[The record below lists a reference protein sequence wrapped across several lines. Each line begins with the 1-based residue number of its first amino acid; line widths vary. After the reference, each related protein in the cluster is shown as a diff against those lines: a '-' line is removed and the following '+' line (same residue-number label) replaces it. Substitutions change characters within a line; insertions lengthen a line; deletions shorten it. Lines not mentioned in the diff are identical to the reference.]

1 MNLFWRDTLPMKKFV
16 NLLRREGGFTL
27 VELIVALSLFTVAA
41 GIISGITMLGLRS
54 YHKISIEN
62 SLRDEG
68 DLLMSA
74 IITEL
79 YTFAHEKV
87 TPTMIQ
93 NADKTQIIDSFITL
107 ERQDG
112 TKSQIRIANGILTIA
127 PPDVIDPPADT
138 RTKIVSRLAQGS
150 AITLECQNGIP
161 CASGLISIDLS
172 LVQSYNGRD
181 YPLELKSKF
190 GF

>member
-1 MNLFWRDTLPMKKFV
+1 MKKFV
-16 NLLRREGGFTL
+16 NLFRREGGFTL

-79 YTFAHEKV
+79 YTFAPDKI

-112 TKSQIRIANGILTIA
+112 TKSRIRIANGILTIA

-138 RTKIVSRLAQGS
+138 RTNIVSRLAQGS
-150 AITLECQNGIP
+150 AITLECQNAVP
-161 CASGLISIDLS
+161 CDSGLISIDLS

>member
-1 MNLFWRDTLPMKKFV
+1 MNLLWRDILQMKKFV

-79 YTFAHEKV
+79 YTFAPDRV
-87 TPTMIQ
+87 TPTVVKDG
-93 NADKTQIIDSFITL
+93 AGIIDSYITL

-112 TKSQIRIANGILTIA
+112 VKSRIRITKGDLTIVN
-127 PPDVIDPPADT
+127 PDEMNPSADE
-138 RTKIVSRLAQGS
+138 RTKINSRLAQGS
-150 AITLECQNGIP
+150 AITLECQNAVP
-161 CASGLISIDLS
+161 CDSGLISIDLS

>member
-1 MNLFWRDTLPMKKFV
+1 MRKFV
-16 NLLRREGGFTL
+16 KLLRREGGFSL

-68 DLLMSA
+68 DLLMSS

-79 YTFAHEKV
+79 YTFAPEKV
-87 TPTMIQ
+87 TSAITQ
-93 NADKTQIIDSFITL
+93 NGEETDSYITL

-112 TKSQIRIANGILTIA
+112 MKSRIQIANGVLTIA
-127 PPDVIDPPADT
+127 NPDVINPPEDA
-138 RTKIVSRLAQGS
+138 RTTIHSKLAEGSKI
-150 AITLECQNGIP
+150 ILECQNTVP
-161 CASGLISIDLS
+161 CKSGLISIDLS
-172 LVQSYNGRD
+172 LVQSYAGKD
-181 YPLELKSKF
+181 YPLELKSTF

>member
-1 MNLFWRDTLPMKKFV
+1 MKKFA

-79 YTFAHEKV
+79 YTFAPDKV
-87 TPTMIQ
+87 TPTLIQ

-112 TKSQIRIANGILTIA
+112 TKSRIRIANGILTIT

-138 RTKIVSRLAQGS
+138 RTKITSRLAQGS
-150 AITLECQNGIP
+150 AITLECQNSIP
-161 CASGLISIDLS
+161 CDSGLISIDLS
-172 LVQSYNGRD
+172 LVQSYGGRD

>member
-1 MNLFWRDTLPMKKFV
+1 MKKFV

-41 GIISGITMLGLRS
+41 GIISGVTMLGLRS

-79 YTFAHEKV
+79 YTFAPDKV
-87 TPTMIQ
+87 TPTIVQ
-93 NADKTQIIDSFITL
+93 NDEKTMIIDSFITL

-112 TKSQIRIANGILTIA
+112 TKSRIRIANGDLTIA
-127 PPDVIDPPADT
+127 TPDVVDPPVDA

-150 AITLECQNGIP
+150 AITLECQNTVP
-161 CASGLISIDLS
+161 CESGLISIDLS
-172 LVQSYNGRD
+172 LVQSYDGRD

>member
-1 MNLFWRDTLPMKKFV
+1 MKKFV
-16 NLLRREGGFTL
+16 KLLRREGGFTL

-79 YTFAHEKV
+79 YTFAPDKV
-87 TPTMIQ
+87 TPTIKL
-93 NADKTQIIDSFITL
+93 NDEKTEIVDSYITL

-112 TKSQIRIANGILTIA
+112 TKSRIRIAKDILTIA

-138 RTKIVSRLAQGS
+138 RTKITSRLAQGS
-150 AITLECQNGIP
+150 AITLECQNAVP
-161 CASGLISIDLS
+161 CESGLISIDLS
-172 LVQSYNGRD
+172 LVQSYDGRD
-181 YPLELKSKF
+181 FPLELKSKF

>member
-1 MNLFWRDTLPMKKFV
+1 MRKFV

-79 YTFAHEKV
+79 YTFAPEKV
-87 TPTMIQ
+87 TPTILK
-93 NADKTQIIDSFITL
+93 NDSGTIIDSYITL

-112 TKSQIRIANGILTIA
+112 TKSQIRIVNGALTIA
-127 PPDVIDPPADT
+127 NPDVVDPPVDA
-138 RTKIVSRLAQGS
+138 RTETISKLEQDS
-150 AITLECQNGIP
+150 AITLECQNSIP
-161 CASGLISIDLS
+161 CDSGLISIDLS
-172 LVQSYNGRD
+172 LVQSYDGRD

>member
-1 MNLFWRDTLPMKKFV
+1 MKKFA
-16 NLLRREGGFTL
+16 NLLRRESGFTL

-79 YTFAHEKV
+79 YTFAPDKV
-87 TPTMIQ
+87 TPTLIQ
-93 NADKTQIIDSFITL
+93 NDDKTQIIDSFITL

-112 TKSQIRIANGILTIA
+112 TKSRIRIANGILTIA

-138 RTKIVSRLAQGS
+138 RTKITSRLAQGS
-150 AITLECQNGIP
+150 TITLECQNSIP
-161 CASGLISIDLS
+161 CDSGLISIDLS

>member
-1 MNLFWRDTLPMKKFV
+1 MKKFV

-68 DLLMSA
+68 DLIMSA

-79 YTFAHEKV
+79 YTFAPDKV
-87 TPTMIQ
+87 TPTILK
-93 NADKTQIIDSFITL
+93 NDAGTIIDSYITL
-107 ERQDG
+107 ERQDDVI
-112 TKSQIRIANGILTIA
+112 SRIRIINGDLTIA
-127 PPDVIDPPADT
+127 DPRTVNPSPDA
-138 RTKIVSRLAQGS
+138 RTETTSKLAQGS
-150 AITLECQNGIP
+150 AITLECQNTVP
-161 CASGLISIDLS
+161 CESGLITIDLS
-172 LVQSYNGRD
+172 LVQSYYGRD